1 MRVKCIYKYHDL
13 QLNRLVNENEELE
26 VTDARGNVLIKAKV
40 CEPTTTEV
48 VTEAAPKKSTRKKKT
63 EDN

>member
-1 MRVKCIYKYHDL
+1 MRVKCICKYHDL
-13 QLNRLVNENEELE
+13 QLNRLINENEELE

-40 CEPTTTEV
+40 CEAITEV
-48 VTEAAPKKSTRKKKT
+48 DTEAAPKKTTRKKKM